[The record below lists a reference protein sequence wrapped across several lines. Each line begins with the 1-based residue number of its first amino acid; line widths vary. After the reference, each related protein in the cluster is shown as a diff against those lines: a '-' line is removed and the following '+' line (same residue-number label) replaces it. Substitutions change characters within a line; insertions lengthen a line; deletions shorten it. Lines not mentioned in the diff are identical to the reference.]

1 MGACVTGW
9 MGVCRYLVE
18 EKGFDANSTSTDGET
33 PIFVATESNHAGVV
47 PLLNYF
53 LSRGGDPAAPDAR
66 GCTPL
71 HNAAEHGHSEAI
83 GLLLSRGIPVD
94 PLNYHGTPLHLA
106 AGKGHAQALKVLL
119 EHGADPNR
127 VVNHVSS
134 PLLMAC
140 FAAKLECV
148 KLLVKAG
155 ANVNFQRPPG
165 PTMLLAAVSVGST
178 DIVNFLLKAGADPN
192 IHDGCGKFPIMLAAS
207 HKRRELVKILLP
219 RTNPIPSMPDWSVG
233 GIIGTMKTLAPVLA
247 EEPIA
252 NVKSEGKEAFANGDY
267 GYAIHCYLRASAI
280 DPHDATILANQSLCW
295 LKLREGERAV
305 SSAQQCRRL
314 RPDWAKAWYREGTA
328 LSLLQKYKD
337 AADAFVEALKLDPG
351 NDEVENALRE
361 AMRHRDGGNA
371 GENP

>member
-9 MGVCRYLVE
+9 MGVRRYLVE
-18 EKGFDANSTSTDGET
+18 EKGFDANSTSTEGET

-53 LSRGGDPAAPDAR
+53 LGRGGNPAAPDAR
-66 GCTPL
+66 GCMPL

-83 GLLLSRGIPVD
+83 RLLLSRGIPVD
-94 PLNYHGTPLHLA
+94 PLNYHGTPLHFA

-140 FAAKLECV
+140 FEAKLECV

-155 ANVNFQRPPG
+155 ANVNFQRSPG

-178 DIVNFLLKAGADPN
+178 DIVNFLLRAGADPN
-192 IHDGCGKFPIMLAAS
+192 VHDGCGKVPIMLAAS
-207 HKRRELVKILLP
+207 HKRREIVEILLP

-233 GIIGTMKTLAPVLA
+233 GIIIATVKTLPPGLA

-267 GYAIHCYLRASAI
+267 SYAIHCYLRASAI

-295 LKLREGERAV
+295 V
-305 SSAQQCRRL
+305 SACYRSTKMRL
-314 RPDWAKAWYREGTA
+314 
-328 LSLLQKYKD
+328 
-337 AADAFVEALKLDPG
+337 
-351 NDEVENALRE
+351 
-361 AMRHRDGGNA
+361 MRSWKR
-371 GENP
+371 